1 MRYRKLLNLRL
12 NMIKL
17 HLKTYS
23 NMRSKSRFIF
33 SLCFPCFPLG
43 VSKKVLG
50 VIEIFL
56 VKIYPKNGEYL
67 GNVSRSNFENN
78 LFILEILLEGCCCCA
93 STNIYVH
100 RSVQYS
106 TCTMCSVHV
115 YVVMKHL
122 T

>member
-1 MRYRKLLNLRL
+1 MD
-12 NMIKL
+12 
-17 HLKTYS
+17 
-23 NMRSKSRFIF
+23 
-33 SLCFPCFPLG
+33 
-43 VSKKVLG
+43 
-50 VIEIFL
+50 
-56 VKIYPKNGEYL
+56 PKNGEYL

-93 STNIYVH
+93 STNIDVH

-106 TCTMCSVHV
+106 TCSMCSVHV